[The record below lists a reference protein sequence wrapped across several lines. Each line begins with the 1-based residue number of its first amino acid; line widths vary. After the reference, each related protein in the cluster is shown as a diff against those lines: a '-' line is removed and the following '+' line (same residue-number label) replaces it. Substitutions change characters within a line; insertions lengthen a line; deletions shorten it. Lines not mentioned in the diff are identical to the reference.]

1 MSFIESPLPNAL
13 AWIRHFEQVNLPVL
27 ARTIEALN
35 VLKADI
41 DDIAPRDIANVIEDD
56 PLMSLKTLIWAGK
69 HLADNVSAMHSAL
82 ANDIETVNAAIVNAG
97 IARFYREFDQ
107 LDCVET
113 RLIALPEA
121 QHGLDR
127 VLARSTTAAEFAR
140 DWASYRNDTDIE
152 VIAEAAMLHDVAEML
167 VWIFAPTL
175 ALRMQ
180 SMHECDAHTRTR
192 DIQKSVLG
200 ITLNELQLAI
210 LTEWR
215 LPSLFKRLMDD
226 AHADSSQVKNVVLA
240 TKLSR
245 HLANSHVD
253 AALPD
258 DFAEIAALLRTS
270 PEWVRERTFS
280 SLPDAIQ

>member
-1 MSFIESPLPNAL
+1 MSFIASPLPSAL
-13 AWIRHFEQVNLPVL
+13 AWIRHFERANLPVL
-27 ARTIEALN
+27 AATVEALDA
-35 VLKADI
+35 LKIDI
-41 DDIAPRDIANVIEDD
+41 DDVAPRDIANVIEND

-69 HLADNVSAMHSAL
+69 HLTENVSAMHSTL
-82 ANDIETVNAAIVNAG
+82 ANEIETVNAALVSAG
-97 IARFYREFDQ
+97 IARFYRKFDQ
-107 LDCVET
+107 LDSVET

-121 QHGLDR
+121 QRGLDR
-127 VLARSTTAAEFAR
+127 VLARSTAAADFAR
-140 DWASYRNDTDIE
+140 DWAGYRNDSEIE
-152 VIAEAAMLHDVAEML
+152 VIAEAAMLHDIAEML

-175 ALRMQ
+175 ALQMQ
-180 SMHECDAHTRTR
+180 SMQEHDVHARTR

-226 AHADSSQVKNVVLA
+226 AHAGSSQVKNVVLA

-258 DFAEIAALLRTS
+258 DFADIATLLGTS
-270 PEWVRERTFS
+270 PTWVRERIFS
-280 SLPDAIQ
+280 MLS